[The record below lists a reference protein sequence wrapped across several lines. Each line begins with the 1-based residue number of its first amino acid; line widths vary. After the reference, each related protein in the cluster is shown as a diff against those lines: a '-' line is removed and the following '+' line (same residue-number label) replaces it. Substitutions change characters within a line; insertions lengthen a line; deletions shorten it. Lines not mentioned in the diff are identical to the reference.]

1 MGKIQAAMK
10 KFSAAMVQPIMY
22 LAVAGILMAIGV
34 ICQNVGTGVVAS
46 IGTFLYNLF
55 NSSFLSQLSIIFC
68 VGIASA
74 LAKKKKGDAALIAM
88 ITFFIFLYANNQW
101 LTNTGM
107 LAEATMLGLSGTGQA
122 MVLGVQVV
130 DMNVFL
136 GIILGA
142 VVAFFFNKFSD
153 VKFPDVVSIYGGTRF
168 AFLLCTIFTIFFA
181 IVMCYVWPVING
193 LIASMG
199 SFMANSGHIGLFV
212 YGFLNRVLIPTG
224 LHHMIYLPFLMTELG
239 GTLTLGETTLSG
251 AMMIWYAQLGMTEYL
266 TEMHESVKWMYF
278 GMAKVWGAIAVS
290 LAFVLTSKKEK
301 RGKTAST
308 VIPSAV
314 IAVLSGITEPLEFM
328 FMFVSPLMWVVHS
341 VLEGI
346 FGVITYAA
354 GARIPFYGGML
365 NFITSIMTVPGH
377 LSKWWIV
384 LIVGV
389 PATIIWTLVFV
400 FMIKKL
406 NLKTPG
412 REDDDEGE
420 APVAVEGAAKKDN
433 ALGDVNDIIEGL
445 GGKDNII
452 HVTNCFTRLRVEV
465 KDLALVDD
473 AKINKFKNSGI
484 VKKDHNIQVIIGM
497 KVGNVKSD
505 VCAALGIED

>member
-10 KFSAAMVQPIMY
+10 QFAGAMVQPIMY

-34 ICQNVGTGVVAS
+34 ICQNTGTGVVAA
-46 IGTFLYNLF
+46 IGTFLYTLF
-55 NSSFLSQLSIIFC
+55 NNAFLNQLSIVFC
-68 VGIASA
+68 VGIAAS

-88 ITFFIFLYANNQW
+88 ITFFIFLYANNAW
-101 LTNTGM
+101 LTNNGL
-107 LAEATMLGLSGTGQA
+107 LAEAGAIGLAGTGQA
-122 MVLGVQVV
+122 VVLGVQVV

-142 VVAFFFNKFSD
+142 VVAWFFNKFGD

-168 AFLLCTIFTIFFA
+168 AFLLCTIFTIVFA

-193 LIASMG
+193 WIGSLG
-199 SFMANSGHIGLFV
+199 SFMANSGNVGLFV

-239 GTLTLGETTLSG
+239 GTMVAGDYVANG
-251 AMMIWYAQLGMTEYL
+251 AMMVWYTQLGMIDYITEL
-266 TEMHESVKWMYF
+266 DASVKWMFF
-278 GMAKVWGAIAVS
+278 GMAKVWGAIAVAA
-290 LAFVLTSKKEK
+290 AFVITAKPSK
-301 RGKTAST
+301 RASTAST

-328 FMFVSPLMWVVHS
+328 FMFVSPLLWLVHS
-341 VLEGI
+341 ILEGL
-346 FGVITYAA
+346 FGVITYVA
-354 GARIPFYGGML
+354 GARIPFYGGLL
-365 NFITSIMTVPGH
+365 NFFTSILTVPAQ

-420 APVAVEGAAKKDN
+420 APAAVEAPKGSN
-433 ALGDVNDIIEGL
+433 GLGDVNDIIEGL
-445 GGKDNII
+445 GGKDNIV
-452 HVTNCFTRLRVEV
+452 HVTNCFTRLRVDV
-465 KDLALVDD
+465 KDVALVDD

-484 VKKDHNIQVIIGM
+484 VKKGQNIQVIIGM
-497 KVGNVKSD
+497 KVGGVKSD

>member
-10 KFSAAMVQPIMY
+10 KFSAAMVQPVMY

-34 ICQNVGTGVVAS
+34 ICQNVGTGFIKSV
-46 IGTFLYNLF
+46 GTFLYNLF
-55 NSSFLSQLSIIFC
+55 NNGFLSQLSIIFC
-68 VGIASA
+68 VGIAST

-88 ITFFIFLYANNQW
+88 LTFFIFLYANNQW

-122 MVLGVQVV
+122 VVLGVQVV

-142 VVAFFFNKFSD
+142 VVGWLFNKFSD

-168 AFLLCTIFTIFFA
+168 AFFLCTLFAIFFA
-181 IVMCYVWPVING
+181 IIMCYVWPVING
-193 LIASMG
+193 GIAALG
-199 SFMANSGHIGLFV
+199 GFMASSGNIGLFI
-212 YGFLNRVLIPTG
+212 YGFLNRILIPTG
-224 LHHMIYLPFLMTELG
+224 LHHMVYLPFLMTELG
-239 GTLTLGETTLSG
+239 GTMVVGDTAVSG

-278 GMAKVWGAIAVS
+278 GMAKVWGALAVS
-290 LAFVLTSKKEK
+290 FAFVLTAKKEK

-308 VIPSAV
+308 VIPSAI

-328 FMFVSPLMWVVHS
+328 FMFVSPLLWLVHS
-341 VLEGI
+341 VLEGL
-346 FGVITYAA
+346 FGVITYVA
-354 GARIPFYGGML
+354 GARIPFYGGLL
-365 NFITSIMTVPGH
+365 NFVTSIFTVPGN
-377 LSKWWIV
+377 LSKWWVV

-389 PATIIWTLVFV
+389 PATIIWTLAFV

-412 REDDDEGE
+412 REDDEEGE
-420 APVAVEGAAKKDN
+420 AGAAAAVEAPKGN

-445 GGKDNII
+445 GGKDNIVS
-452 HVTNCFTRLRVEV
+452 VTNCFTRLRVEV

>member
-1 MGKIQAAMK
+1 MGKIQAALK
-10 KFSAAMVQPIMY
+10 QFSGAMVQPIMY

-34 ICQNVGTGVVAS
+34 ICQNLGGESVVGAV
-46 IGTFLYNLF
+46 GTFLYNLF

-68 VGIASA
+68 VGIAAS

-122 MVLGVQVV
+122 TVLGVQVV

-142 VVAFFFNKFSD
+142 VVAFFFNKFGD

-168 AFLLCTIFTIFFA
+168 AFLLCTIFTIIFA
-181 IVMCYVWPVING
+181 IAMCYVWPVING

-199 SFMANSGHIGLFV
+199 SFMANSGNIGLFV
-212 YGFLNRVLIPTG
+212 YGFLNRILIPTG

-266 TEMHESVKWMYF
+266 TELHESVKWMYF
-278 GMAKVWGAIAVS
+278 GMAKVWGAIAVA
-290 LAFVLTSKKEK
+290 LAFVITAKPEKKK
-301 RGKTAST
+301 ATASM

-328 FMFVSPLMWVVHS
+328 FMFVSPLLWLVHS
-341 VLEGI
+341 VLEGL
-346 FGVITYAA
+346 FGVITYVA
-354 GARIPFYGGML
+354 GARIPFYGGLL
-365 NFITSIMTVPGH
+365 NFITSILTVPGN

-389 PATIIWTLVFV
+389 PATVIWTLIFV
-400 FMIKKL
+400 FMIKKM

-412 REDDDEGE
+412 REDDE
-420 APVAVEGAAKKDN
+420 EGAAPAAVEAPKGN

-445 GGKDNII
+445 GGKDNISA
-452 HVTNCFTRLRVEV
+452 VTNCFTRLRVEV
-465 KDLALVDD
+465 KDVALVDD

-484 VKKDHNIQVIIGM
+484 VKKGNNIQVIIGM
-497 KVGNVKSD
+497 KVGSVKSD
-505 VCAALGIED
+505 VCAALGIDD

>member
-34 ICQNVGTGVVAS
+34 ICQNLGGEGFFGKA
-46 IGTFLYNLF
+46 GAFLYNLF

-88 ITFFIFLYANNQW
+88 ITFFVFLYANNQW
-101 LTNTGM
+101 LTNAGM

-142 VVAFFFNKFSD
+142 VVAFFFNKFGD

-168 AFLLCTIFTIFFA
+168 AFLLCTIVTIFFA

-199 SFMANSGHIGLFV
+199 SFMANSGNIGLFV
-212 YGFLNRVLIPTG
+212 YGFLNRILIPTG

-239 GTLTLGETTLSG
+239 GNLVLGETTISG
-251 AMMIWYAQLGMTEYL
+251 AMMIWYAQLGMTQYL

-290 LAFVLTSKKEK
+290 AAFVLTAKKEK

-328 FMFVSPLMWVVHS
+328 FMFVSPLLWVVHS
-341 VLEGI
+341 VLEGL
-346 FGVITYAA
+346 FGVITYVA

-365 NFITSIMTVPGH
+365 NFLTSMLTVPGH

-400 FMIKKL
+400 FMIKKM

-412 REDDDEGE
+412 REDDDEDE
-420 APVAVEGAAKKDN
+420 APAVEAPKAGN

-445 GGKDNII
+445 GGKENIQY
-452 HVTNCFTRLRVEV
+452 VTNCFTRLRVEV

-484 VKKDHNIQVIIGM
+484 VKKEKNIQVIIGM
-497 KVGNVKSD
+497 KAGAVKSD
-505 VCAALGIED
+505 VCAALGIDD

>member
-34 ICQNVGTGVVAS
+34 ICQNLGGESVVGKA
-46 IGTFLYNLF
+46 GTFLYNLF

-68 VGIASA
+68 VGIAAS

-101 LTNTGM
+101 LTSTGM
-107 LAEATMLGLSGTGQA
+107 LAEATALGLSGTGQA
-122 MVLGVQVV
+122 VVLGVQVV

-142 VVAFFFNKFSD
+142 VVAWFFNKFGD

-168 AFLLCTIFTIFFA
+168 AFLLCTIFTIAFA
-181 IVMCYVWPVING
+181 IVMCYVWPVVNG
-193 LIASMG
+193 GIAALG
-199 SFMANSGHIGLFV
+199 GFMASSGNIGLFI
-212 YGFLNRVLIPTG
+212 YGFLNRILIPTG
-224 LHHMIYLPFLMTELG
+224 LHHMVYLPFLMTELG
-239 GTLTLGETTLSG
+239 GTLSLGETTISG

-266 TEMHESVKWMYF
+266 TELHESVKWMYF
-278 GMAKVWGAIAVS
+278 GMAKVWGALAVS
-290 LAFVLTSKKEK
+290 FAFVLTAKKEK

-308 VIPSAV
+308 VIPSAI

-328 FMFVSPLMWVVHS
+328 FMFVSPLLWLVHS
-341 VLEGI
+341 VMEGL
-346 FGVITYAA
+346 FGVITYVA

-365 NFITSIMTVPGH
+365 NFLTSMLTVPGH

-420 APVAVEGAAKKDN
+420 EGQAQAVKADSR
-433 ALGDVNDIIEGL
+433 GDVNDIIAGL
-445 GGKDNII
+445 GGKENIV
-452 HVTNCFTRLRVEV
+452 HVTNCMTRLRVEV
-465 KDLALVDD
+465 KDLSLLDED
-473 AKINKFKNSGI
+473 KINKYKNSGI
-484 VKKDHNIQVIIGM
+484 VKKNNNVQIIIGLQ
-497 KVGNVKSD
+497 VGHVKSD

>member
-34 ICQNVGTGVVAS
+34 ICQNLGGEGFFGKA
-46 IGTFLYNLF
+46 GAFLYNLF

-88 ITFFIFLYANNQW
+88 ITFFVFLYANNQW
-101 LTNTGM
+101 LTNAGM

-142 VVAFFFNKFSD
+142 VVAFFFNKFGD

-168 AFLLCTIFTIFFA
+168 AFLLCTIVTIFFA

-199 SFMANSGHIGLFV
+199 SFMANSGNIGLFV
-212 YGFLNRVLIPTG
+212 YGFLNRILIPTG

-239 GTLTLGETTLSG
+239 GNLVLGETTISG
-251 AMMIWYAQLGMTEYL
+251 AMMIWYAQLGMTQYL

-290 LAFVLTSKKEK
+290 AAFVLTAKKEK

-328 FMFVSPLMWVVHS
+328 FMFVSPLLWVVHS
-341 VLEGI
+341 VLEGL
-346 FGVITYAA
+346 FGVITYVA

-365 NFITSIMTVPGH
+365 NFLTSMLTVPGH

-400 FMIKKL
+400 FMIKKM

-412 REDDDEGE
+412 REDDDEDETPAVE
-420 APVAVEGAAKKDN
+420 APKAGN

-445 GGKDNII
+445 GGKENIL

-484 VKKDHNIQVIIGM
+484 VKKENNIQVIIGM
-497 KVGNVKSD
+497 KVSSVKSD